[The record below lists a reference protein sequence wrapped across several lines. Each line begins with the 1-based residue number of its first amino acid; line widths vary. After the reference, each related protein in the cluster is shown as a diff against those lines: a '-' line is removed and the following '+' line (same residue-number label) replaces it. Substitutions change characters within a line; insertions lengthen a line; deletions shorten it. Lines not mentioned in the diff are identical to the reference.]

1 MAHIQCLVNLGCMGL
16 ALSPVPRGA
25 LQGRS
30 SFRALCQ
37 SSGDLHRDYLLPLPS
52 FLQVLASRIPYTYL
66 LHKIPTPESTYQGIS
81 YGNNVMT
88 ILQMRK
94 LNLGKKL
101 TCLSSESHL
110 LVELKV
116 RLQVC
121 WAPAPSFSLSFK
133 SYVYVKAEAKFLFP
147 PETSSNSLSHLDTLT
162 ICSVWHMAM
171 VPVGD
176 FS

>member
-1 MAHIQCLVNLGCMGL
+1 MVHIQCLVNLGCMGL
-16 ALSPVPRGA
+16 ALSLLPSGA

-37 SSGDLHRDYLLPLPS
+37 SSGDFHRDCLLPLPS
-52 FLQVLASRIPYTYL
+52 FLQVLASRTPYTYP
-66 LHKIPTPESTYQGIS
+66 LHEIPTPESTYQGIS
-81 YGNNVMT
+81 YGNNMMT
-88 ILQMRK
+88 ILQMRTEPWEK
-94 LNLGKKL
+94 T

-110 LVELKV
+110 LVKVKV
-116 RLQVC
+116 RLQIC

-133 SYVYVKAEAKFLFP
+133 SYIYVKAEAKFLFP